1 MKVRLISYS
10 KPVDMIGIDNA
21 EDLVAYCARVS
32 NPFFPSKHRRR
43 DVFELGAGGRTDT
56 HVR

>member
-32 NPFFPSKHRRR
+32 NPTIK
-43 DVFELGAGGRTDT
+43 
-56 HVR
+56 